1 MTTNASLAPIAAL
14 MTLSLV
20 SMRTAVAGPETPV
33 FEEVGGL
40 VAIEAEAF
48 ARQTSSDRRAW
59 HIVAHGAALPRVP
72 DGDPPHVLGASLGAY
87 VEVLPDTRRT
97 HDDVLVPGENFSDE
111 PGQAAVLSYRVR
123 FRTPGRYYV
132 WARAFSTGTED
143 NGLHVGIDGTWP
155 ESGHRMQWCDG
166 KGGWHWDSKQRTKDA
181 HCGMAGAIYLDVE
194 RPGEH
199 QVQVSMRE
207 DGFELDKLVLTTNRA
222 FAAPAEGG
230 PVARR
235 RLPDGSGAVKISGE
249 LKRWHKV
256 TLTLDGPF
264 ADERDDDPNPFT
276 DHRMTVLFKHE
287 SGSPSYRVPGY
298 FAADGQAAE
307 SGATS
312 GRQWRA
318 HLSPDKPGR
327 WSYEISFVRGK
338 QVAVSEAPGESL
350 APYQGR
356 RGQIRIAPTDKR
368 GVDLRAK
375 GRLQYVGKHHLR
387 FNGTGEYFLKA
398 GPDAPETLLGYAD
411 FDGTQ
416 GRREKVPLKT
426 WSPHAHDWRPGDP
439 TWQNG
444 KGKGLVG
451 ALNYLAAKGMNTFSF
466 LTYNA
471 GGDGDNVWPFVAR
484 DDKQHYDCSKLDQ
497 WGIVF
502 DHAQKLGLHLH
513 IKLQETEIDDNV
525 LRDNKQ
531 RTEANVPEALDRG
544 DLGPERRLY
553 LREIIA
559 RFGHALALN
568 WNLGEENTQ
577 SPEQQRAMS
586 AFIRDT
592 DPYQHSRVIH
602 SFPEE
607 QDRVYTPLLGDAST
621 LTGASLQNPWNAAH
635 RRTLKWLTESAKAG
649 KPWVVANDEQGGADT
664 GVPPD
669 PDYAGFGG
677 KSQAPGKANYDLH
690 DVRKATLWG
699 NLMAGGA
706 GVEYYFGY
714 KLPQNDLNAEDWRS
728 RDHSWD
734 YARIALAI
742 FRDARIPF
750 WEMKNANALVGNQ
763 NDDDS
768 RWCLAKTSDIYLVY
782 LPRGGSAELDL
793 LSASGAFAVEW
804 WNPRTGGAG
813 RAGSVAR
820 VQAGARVA
828 LGTAPSDPDEDW
840 LVVVRRR

>member
-1 MTTNASLAPIAAL
+1 MKPHSPINTFVIAVTTHFSLAPSAAL
-14 MTLSLV
+14 LTV
-20 SMRTAVAGPETPV
+20 IFAATPTALAAREL
-33 FEEVGGL
+33 GL
-40 VAIEAEAF
+40 TA
-48 ARQTSSDRRAW
+48 
-59 HIVAHGAALPRVP
+59 
-72 DGDPPHVLGASLGAY
+72 
-87 VEVLPDTRRT
+87 
-97 HDDVLVPGENFSDE
+97 
-111 PGQAAVLSYRVR
+111 
-123 FRTPGRYYV
+123 
-132 WARAFSTGTED
+132 
-143 NGLHVGIDGTWP
+143 
-155 ESGHRMQWCDG
+155 
-166 KGGWHWDSKQRTKDA
+166 
-181 HCGMAGAIYLDVE
+181 
-194 RPGEH
+194 
-199 QVQVSMRE
+199 
-207 DGFELDKLVLTTNRA
+207 NRA
-222 FAAPAEGG
+222 FVAPAEAG

-235 RLPDGSGAVKISGE
+235 RPPDGSGAVKISGE
-249 LKRWHKV
+249 LKLWHKV

-264 ADERDDDPNPFT
+264 ADERDDDPNPFS

-298 FAADGQAAE
+298 FAADGKAAE

-338 QVAVSEAPGESL
+338 QVALGDAAGESV
-350 APYQGR
+350 APYHGR

-368 GVDLRAK
+368 GGDLRAK

-387 FNGTGEYFLKA
+387 FEGTGEYFLKA
-398 GPDAPETLLGYAD
+398 GPDSPETLLGYAD
-411 FDGTQ
+411 FDATVA
-416 GRREKVPLKT
+416 RRETVPIKT
-426 WSPHAHDWRPGDP
+426 WSPHARDWRPGDP

-451 ALNYLAAKGMNTFSF
+451 GLNYLAAKGMNTISF

-484 DDKQHYDCSKLDQ
+484 DNKLHYDCSKLDQ

-502 DHAQKLGLHLH
+502 DHAQKLGINLH
-513 IKLQETEIDDNV
+513 IKLQETEIDDYV
-525 LRDNKQ
+525 LFERKQ
-531 RTEANVPEALDRG
+531 RREAIVPEALDG
-544 DLGPERRLY
+544 GNLGPERRLY
-553 LREIIA
+553 LREMIA
-559 RFGHALALN
+559 RFGHALALD
-568 WNLGEENTQ
+568 WNLGEESTQ
-577 SPEQQRAMS
+577 PPEQQRAMS
-586 AFIRDT
+586 VFIRDT

-602 SFPEE
+602 SFPEQ
-607 QDRVYTPLLGDAST
+607 QDLVFTPLLGEASE
-621 LTGASLQNPWNAAH
+621 LTGASLQNPWNATH

-649 KPWVVANDEQGGADT
+649 KPWVVANDEQGSADL

-669 PDYAGFGG
+669 LGYPGF
-677 KSQAPGKANYDLH
+677 SGKATKSGKADYDLH

-706 GVEYYFGY
+706 GVQYYFGY

-728 RDHSWD
+728 RDRSWD
-734 YARIALAI
+734 YARIAIAI
-742 FRDARIPF
+742 FRDTRIPF
-750 WEMKNANALVGNQ
+750 WEMKNANVLVGNQ

-768 RWCLAKTSDIYLVY
+768 RWCLAKASDIYLVY

-793 LSASGAFAVEW
+793 VGAAGDFAVEW

-820 VQAGARVA
+820 VQAGAPAA

-840 LVVVRRR
+840 LVVIRRR